1 MIERLKNYVAII
13 LDRLGIIKFLFNRQ
27 YKNDANKVRIINY
40 HRTPD
45 DELETFKQQLD
56 YYHKNFKVLNYEE
69 LKLFIDGKLRLDRP
83 GLFITFDDGLKN
95 NYSNAYKLLHNADM
109 KAMFFISA
117 GKIGE
122 EGYMDKDDVKDLLA
136 NGYSIGCHTYSHHR
150 MNIDD
155 TDELLFHEVVMA
167 KKVIEENCNDN
178 IDSFCWCGG
187 EEDTYT
193 KSAEELIEK
202 NYDYAFLTN
211 NKLVY
216 PNENKYC
223 LQRTNIEARWH
234 LSLVKFQLSGIMDVL
249 YENKRNKVNEKL
261 NLR

>member
-1 MIERLKNYVAII
+1 MHNIITEGFVEGTARAMIRAIDPQVRDINEEKYPEYV
-13 LDRLGIIKFLFNRQ
+13 
-27 YKNDANKVRIINY
+27 
-40 HRTPD
+40 
-45 DELETFKQQLD
+45 E
-56 YYHKNFKVLNYEE
+56 
-69 LKLFIDGKLRLDRP
+69 
-83 GLFITFDDGLKN
+83 
-95 NYSNAYKLLHNADM
+95 
-109 KAMFFISA
+109 
-117 GKIGE
+117 
-122 EGYMDKDDVKDLLA
+122 
-136 NGYSIGCHTYSHHR
+136 
-150 MNIDD
+150 
-155 TDELLFHEVVMA
+155 MA

-193 KSAEELIEK
+193 KAAEELIEK

-216 PNENKYC
+216 PKENKYC

-249 YENKRNKVNEKL
+249 YKNNRNKVNEKL